1 MRTVSLPRI
10 WTPSPISPRAGKS
23 ACTRS
28 SKAYT
33 PEAILLFYV
42 NHLRWEL
49 LGADRCVPPRLTERR
64 MSWFAAC
71 IDDCLNHDS
80 IRKEPAAKIPRGYRC
95 AVEVLSLYADP
106 IWPEPAGNALV
117 SAPGCGVF
125 MQPALVLGHYTHRVS
140 WNFQELPSRQL
151 RKVPDMNHCDFH
163 YSHLL
168 PKKPGILPLEETM
181 TKKCRRCAAEF
192 VTRSRI
198 RKRCDACQTVVSAEK
213 QKKANERLKARRAAR
228 RMCLLKAAS

>member
-1 MRTVSLPRI
+1 MP
-10 WTPSPISPRAGKS
+10 
-23 ACTRS
+23 
-28 SKAYT
+28 
-33 PEAILLFYV
+33 
-42 NHLRWEL
+42 
-49 LGADRCVPPRLTERR
+49 
-64 MSWFAAC
+64 M
-71 IDDCLNHDS
+71 
-80 IRKEPAAKIPRGYRC
+80 
-95 AVEVLSLYADP
+95 EVLSLYADP
-106 IWPEPAGNALV
+106 IGPALAGGVFAPEQGCRVFMHPAG
-117 SAPGCGVF
+117 
-125 MQPALVLGHYTHRVS
+125 VLGQFTHCVS
-140 WNFQELPSRQL
+140 WNLPELPSRQV